1 MIGNPSLKVLIQAM
15 KNVASAAI
23 FKSGI
28 SCWEAAMSGKK
39 EQGRSNTVP
48 IRGYRLRA
56 KRGRQSRVLQRANRQ
71 VTLMAAAVIIAF
83 FVAVTLQ
90 ALLT

>member
-1 MIGNPSLKVLIQAM
+1 M

-23 FKSGI
+23 FKTGI
-28 SCWEAAMSGKK
+28 FCWEAAMSGRK
-39 EQGRSNTVP
+39 EHGHSNTVP
-48 IRGYRLRA
+48 ARGYRLRA

-71 VTLMAAAVIIAF
+71 VTLMATAVVIVF